1 MEQTQM
7 EKNNNL
13 TLVTLVISLVSLVL
27 VAYLAFFGVSQELT
41 KMEAMKVGGMD
52 NYALV
57 QKIYSSAEFKKTQA
71 DSLQQAVSQ
80 FNGGAAV
87 DGTTPPTDGTT
98 PTAPTD
104 GTTPTVPT
112 ANAQP
117 GADGFT
123 RGTLTEDQIDQVTK
137 DAQYKGENWADI
149 VLVEYSDVE
158 CPFCQRHHT
167 SKTVDNVISKYP
179 DAVKSTYKHF
189 PLSFHPEAQKAAEAI
204 ECAGKQGKYLE
215 FKDAAF
221 DAAVAGG
228 GKPTKE
234 LMATTAE
241 KLGLDKEDFTKC
253 VESGETAAKVTADMN
268 EGSSLFGVTG
278 TPGNVLLNT
287 KTGKYVV
294 IAGAYPADQFDAVVA
309 ELK

>member
-52 NYALV
+52 NYKLV
-57 QKIYSSAEFKKTQA
+57 QQIYSSAEFKKTQS

-87 DGTTPPTDGTT
+87 DGTTPPTDGST
-98 PTAPTD
+98 PTPPTD
-104 GTTPTVPT
+104 GSTPTPPT

-117 GADGFT
+117 SADGFT
-123 RGTLTEDQIDQVTK
+123 RGTLTQDQIAQVTK
-137 DAQYKGENWADI
+137 DVEFKGENSANI

-158 CPFCQRHHT
+158 CPFCQRHH
-167 SKTVDNVISKYP
+167 SSNTVDTVISKYP
-179 DAVKSTYKHF
+179 DTVKSTYKHF
-189 PLSFHPEAQKAAEAI
+189 PLGFHPDAQKAGEAI
-204 ECAGKQGKYLE
+204 ECAGKQGKFFE

-221 DAAVAGG
+221 DAAEASG

-234 LMATTAE
+234 LMTTTAE
-241 KLGLDKEDFTKC
+241 KLGLNKEEFTKC
-253 VESGETAAKVTADMN
+253 VESGETAAKVTSDMN
-268 EGSSLFGVTG
+268 EASSLFGVTG
-278 TPGNVLLNT
+278 TPGNVLINT

-294 IAGAYPADQFDAVVA
+294 IA
-309 ELK
+309 